1 MRFLRSALAAAALIL
16 AALAGSPALAKEVI
30 NTNGSD
36 HNVAI
41 SGLDTVAFFTQH
53 KPVQGD
59 EAIFYEWKGARWLFA
74 SAQDRDLFK
83 ADPEKYAPQWGGY
96 CAVGV
101 SEGHLSK
108 HLVKGSFDIHD
119 GKLYLFAEGKPD
131 DFDYWRKHWLETE
144 GGPISRIPVGES
156 YWAQLKPLA
165 EAGAQWPDLKKPKQ
179 TAQTSTPEAA
189 AAR

>member
-1 MRFLRSALAAAALIL
+1 MRFLRSALAAAAL
-16 AALAGSPALAKEVI
+16 ALVALTGFGHPALAKEAI

-36 HNVAI
+36 HDIAI
-41 SGLDTVAFFTQH
+41 SGLDTVAFFTLH

-59 EAIFYEWKGARWLFA
+59 EANFYEWKGARWLFA
-74 SAQDRDLFK
+74 SAEDRALFI
-83 ADPEKYAPQWGGY
+83 ANPEKYAPQWGGY

-131 DFDYWRKHWLETE
+131 DFDYWRKNWLQTK
-144 GGPISRIPVGES
+144 GGPVSRVPAGEAN
-156 YWAQLKPLA
+156 WAKLKPLA
-165 EAGAQWPDLKKPKQ
+165 ESGVPWPNLKTAAGTPIIKPAQ
-179 TAQTSTPEAA
+179 
-189 AAR
+189 

>member
-1 MRFLRSALAAAALIL
+1 MNAFRSALAAAAL
-16 AALAGSPALAKEVI
+16 ALATLAGLASPAFAKEVI

-36 HNVAI
+36 SNVAI

-53 KPVQGD
+53 RAVQGSD
-59 EAIFYEWKGARWLFA
+59 AFVYEWKGARWLFA
-74 SAQDRDLFK
+74 SAEDRALFQ
-83 ADPEKYAPQWGGY
+83 ANPEKYAPQWGGY

-131 DFDYWRKHWLETE
+131 DFDYWRKNWLQTK
-144 GGPISRIPVGES
+144 GGPASRVPTGEAN
-156 YWAQLKPLA
+156 WAQLKPLA
-165 EAGAQWPDLKKPKQ
+165 ESGVPWPNLKAAPVAQS
-179 TAQTSTPEAA
+179 TAPQPAH
-189 AAR
+189 